1 MKMIP
6 MRLSICFLL
15 FFRVAVAQGD
25 YLTGII
31 KDAVDKTPLEGV
43 HVLNQS
49 DGGTFTQTSGWF
61 KLYVSVGDTLHFSY
75 LGYQNQTLIIRE
87 GDSHIEV
94 LLIPQEVQMEVEV
107 VVKTSPIRLAE
118 PIGLGILEQES
129 FLVDEGISLRAGLN
143 RIPGVFMQ
151 SGTHN
156 TNRISI
162 RGVGSRSSF
171 GTSKIRLYLDDIPLT
186 SGDGSSA
193 IEDID
198 PILLETIKVI
208 KGPSAGS
215 FGAGLGGVIQLNP
228 YSRLSNQPLKA
239 EVSYQWGDY
248 QTQRAVY
255 RIRQSSEKVAFQFL
269 STQTKSDG
277 WRQNS
282 SYNRDILFGSL
293 QLKGEN
299 GSDTRFLFNRYV
311 NLAYIPSSINFDDF
325 TQNPWKAAGNW
336 LAMEGYEDYE
346 GIHLGLTHTTAPIFE
361 NDQLVVTLK
370 LGGFAGNHQNFEPR
384 PFNTL
389 REQST
394 VLGSRSYLQG
404 IGKDEDHWLRAFQ
417 IGWEA
422 YRQKYLW
429 TTHQASDQ
437 VLTSLLSDNQEYRT
451 YYNFFGTWD
460 WNLGPRWFLL
470 TGFNYN
476 RTVFDYTDF
485 FLQDG
490 VDGSGIKKYGGVFS
504 PRISFG
510 YSLGQGITLY
520 GGISHGFSP
529 PSLEETLLPNGAINP
544 DIQPEKGWSIEIGSR
559 GKMIGQKWDYDITF
573 YRMSIYDLLVSKRVE
588 EDQYLGLNAGL
599 TQHLGVETLV
609 QFNPNNH
616 WQLYWSHH
624 FTKYTFEDF
633 VDGENDYS
641 GNPLTGVAPHTL
653 QTGVRMQ
660 LPFGLKGIL
669 FYEYVDK
676 MPMRDDNS
684 VNSAAYSVVNGRL
697 TYDWRL
703 GEILQLEL
711 YAGMNNILDVAYAGM
726 ILVNAASF
734 GSSQPRYYY
743 PGLPRNS
750 YGGIK
755 VTVEFP

>member
-1 MKMIP
+1 MKMVP
-6 MRLSICFLL
+6 MRLLICFLL
-15 FFRVAVAQGD
+15 FTHVAFAQGD
-25 YLTGII
+25 YLTGVV
-31 KDAVDKTPLEGV
+31 KDAITKTPMEGV
-43 HVLNQS
+43 HVLDS
-49 DGGTFTQTSGWF
+49 HDGGTFTQSSGFF
-61 KLYVSVGDTLHFSY
+61 KIYVLPGDTLDFSF
-75 LGYQNQTLIIRE
+75 LGYQSQTLIIGE
-87 GDSHIEV
+87 ANSYIEI
-94 LLIPQEVQMEVEV
+94 LLSPQEVPMDVGV
-107 VVKTSPIRLAE
+107 VVKSSPIRLGE
-118 PIGLGILEQES
+118 PIGLGWLAPQS

-171 GTSKIRLYLDDIPLT
+171 GTSKIRLYLDDIPIT

-198 PILLETIKVI
+198 PLLLESIKVI
-208 KGPSAGS
+208 KGPSAGAY
-215 FGAGLGGVIQLNP
+215 GAGLGGVIQLNP
-228 YSRLSNQPLKA
+228 FGNFSAQPLNA
-239 EVSYQWGDY
+239 EVGFQWGDFD
-248 QTQRAVY
+248 TQRAVY
-255 RIRQSSEKVAFQFL
+255 RIRQSNEKAAFQLL
-269 STQTKSDG
+269 STRTSSAG
-277 WRQNS
+277 WRENS
-282 SYNRDILFGSL
+282 SFNRNILFGSL
-293 QLKGEN
+293 QLKGDR
-299 GSDTRFLFNRYV
+299 GSSTRFLFNRYT
-311 NLAYIPSSINFDDF
+311 NLAYIPSSINYDDF
-325 TQNPWKAAGNW
+325 TQSPWKAAGNW

-346 GIHLGLTHTTAPIFE
+346 GIQLGLTHTTAPIFE
-361 NDQLVVTLK
+361 NDQMVVTLK

-394 VLGSRSYLQG
+394 VMGTRSYLKG
-404 IGKDEDHWLRAFQ
+404 IGKNSDHWLRAFQ

-429 TTHQASDQ
+429 TTHQASNQ
-437 VLTSLLSDNQEYRT
+437 VLTSLLSDNLEYRT
-451 YYNFFGTWD
+451 YHNVFATWD
-460 WNLGPRWFLL
+460 WNLGSRWFLL
-470 TGFNYN
+470 TGLNYN
-476 RTVFDYTDF
+476 RTVFDYTDY

-490 VDGSGIKKYGGVFS
+490 VDGSGIKKYQGVFS
-504 PRISFG
+504 PRVSFG
-510 YSLGQGITLY
+510 YSLESGITLY

-544 DIQPEKGWSIEIGSR
+544 DIQPEKGWSMEIGSR
-559 GKMIGQKWDYDITF
+559 GKMIGGKWDYDITF

-609 QFNPNNH
+609 QFNPNQY
-616 WQLYWSHH
+616 WQLYASHH

-633 VDGENDYS
+633 VDGDNDYS

-653 QTGVRMQ
+653 QTGIRMY

-669 FYEYVDK
+669 FYEYVDQ
-676 MPMRDDNS
+676 MPMRDDHS
-684 VNSAAYSVVNGRL
+684 VFSDAYAVLNGRV
-697 TYDWRL
+697 TYDWKL
-703 GEILQLEL
+703 GKILQVEL
-711 YAGMNNILDVAYAGM
+711 YAGMNNILDASYAGM

-755 VTVEFP
+755 LTVAIP

>member
-1 MKMIP
+1 

-15 FFRVAVAQGD
+15 FFHLSFAQGD
-25 YLTGII
+25 YLTGMV
-31 KDAVDKTPLEGV
+31 KDAITKTPMEGV
-43 HVLNQS
+43 HVVDRN
-49 DGGTFTQTSGWF
+49 DGGTFTQASGFF
-61 KLYVSVGDTLHFSY
+61 KIYVWPGDTLEFSF
-75 LGYQNQTLIIRE
+75 LGYQNQILIIGE
-87 GDSHIEV
+87 GGSYVEV
-94 LLIPQEVQMEVEV
+94 LLIPQELQLDLAVE
-107 VVKTSPIRLAE
+107 VKTSPIRLAE
-118 PIGLGILEQES
+118 PIGLGLLEPQS

-143 RIPGVFMQ
+143 SIPGVFMQ

-171 GTSKIRLYLDDIPLT
+171 GTSKIRLYMDDIPIT

-198 PILLETIKVI
+198 PVLLESIKVI

-228 YSRLSNQPLKA
+228 FGQFADPALKT
-239 EVSYQWGDY
+239 EVAYQWGDF
-248 QTQRAVY
+248 QTQRSVY
-255 RIRQSSEKVAFQFL
+255 RIRQSSEKAAFQLL
-269 STQTKSDG
+269 STRTKSAG
-277 WRQNS
+277 WRENS
-282 SYNRDILFGSL
+282 SFNRDILFGSL
-293 QLKGEN
+293 QLKGDQ
-299 GSDTRFLFNRYV
+299 GSSTRFLFNRYT
-311 NLAYIPSSINFDDF
+311 NLAYIPSSIHYDDF

-346 GIHLGLTHTTAPIFE
+346 GIQLGLTHKTAPIFE
-361 NDQLVVTLK
+361 NDQLVVTVK

-394 VLGSRSYLQG
+394 VMGSRSYLQG
-404 IGKDEDHWLRAFQ
+404 IGKDKDSRLRAFQ
-417 IGWEA
+417 VGWEA
-422 YRQKYLW
+422 YRQKYQW

-437 VLTSLLSDNQEYRT
+437 VLTALLSDNLEYRI
-451 YYNFFGTWD
+451 YHNFFATWD

-470 TGFNYN
+470 TGLNYN
-476 RTVFDYTDF
+476 RTVFDYTDY

-490 VDGSGIKKYGGVFS
+490 VDGSGVKKYKGVFS
-504 PRISFG
+504 PRVSFG
-510 YSLGQGITLY
+510 YSLEQGITLY

-544 DIQPEKGWSIEIGSR
+544 GIQPEKGWSVEVGSR
-559 GKMIGQKWDYDITF
+559 GKMIGGKWDYDITF
-573 YRMSIYDLLVSKRVE
+573 YRMRIYDLLVSKRVE

-609 QFNPNNH
+609 QFNPNH
-616 WQLYWSHH
+616 YWQFYWSHH

-641 GNPLTGVAPHTL
+641 GNTLTGVAPHTL

-669 FYEYVDK
+669 FYEYVDQ

-684 VNSAAYSVVNGRL
+684 VFSAAYSVVNGRL
-697 TYDWRL
+697 TYDWKL
-703 GEILQLEL
+703 GKMVQLEL
-711 YAGMNNILDVAYAGM
+711 NAGMNNILDAAYAGM

-750 YGGIK
+750 YGGVK
-755 VTVEFP
+755 LTMVFR